1 MRPVTRLLTAAA
13 AMTLGA
19 LALVPTAQAAKPPPL
34 TFTVGDTSA
43 YEYTKDC
50 STQGPPF
57 ACTSNSTIILF
68 GILTYPPVQQDVT
81 FGYQIDAITATQG
94 ADYIGTTGTTVMRA
108 NTNFSYVQ
116 IPIIM
121 DGVAE
126 PSETLRF
133 RITSSSIGGNINDS
147 GIGTI
152 VNDGQIPADCTLT
165 RPSLMVTS
173 MSCTNRP
180 PTQQWQI
187 EITCYDGGGWGYVWA
202 TGEIITGNGTSTAV
216 CDRVDYEYGWPA
228 FRIRL

>member
-1 MRPVTRLLTAAA
+1 MKPVTRLLTAAA
-13 AMTLGA
+13 AMALGA
-19 LALVPTAQAAKPPPL
+19 LALVPTAQAAQPQ

-57 ACTSNSTIILF
+57 ACTSNSTIMLF
-68 GILTYPPVQQDVT
+68 EILTYPTVRRDVT
-81 FGYQIDAITATQG
+81 FGYRIEAITATEG
-94 ADYIGTTGTTVMRA
+94 VDYIGTTGTTVMRA
-108 NTNFSYVQ
+108 NTNFAFVQ

-133 RITSSSIGGNINDS
+133 RITSSSIGGNINDI
-147 GIGTI
+147 GTGTI

-173 MSCTNRP
+173 MACTNRP
-180 PTQQWQI
+180 PTQRWQI
-187 EITCYDGGGWGYVWA
+187 EITCYDGGGWGYVRA

-216 CDRVDYEYGWPA
+216 CDRIDYEYGWPT
-228 FRIRL
+228 FRVRL